1 MIEAIISTLSIM
13 GWLGIVLAI
22 LAIVNI
28 LSGTLI
34 NMWTKDEKFDIKK
47 MFKGIIKVISFFL
60 CSVFVAVAFTILPF
74 INEMITNAF
83 NIELISNELLNT
95 FSSAGV
101 LGVVISTITT
111 QGKKAIQG
119 IIDLSN
125 ISSNEN
131 KS

>member
-1 MIEAIISTLSIM
+1 MIEAILSTLLIM

-28 LSGTLI
+28 LSGTLT

-47 MFKGIIKVISFFL
+47 MFKGIIKVISFFI
-60 CSVFVAVAFTILPF
+60 SSAFVAIAFTILPF

-95 FSSAGV
+95 FSSVGV

-119 IIDLSN
+119 IVDLAN
-125 ISSNEN
+125 ISSNNNE
-131 KS
+131 

>member
-1 MIEAIISTLSIM
+1 MIEAILSTLSIM

-28 LSGTLI
+28 LSGTLT
-34 NMWTKDEKFDIKK
+34 NMWTKDEKFNIKK

-60 CSVFVAVAFTILPF
+60 CSAFVAVAFTILPF

-101 LGVVISTITT
+101 LGVVISTIAA

>member
-1 MIEAIISTLSIM
+1 
-13 GWLGIVLAI
+13 
-22 LAIVNI
+22 
-28 LSGTLI
+28 
-34 NMWTKDEKFDIKK
+34 

-60 CSVFVAVAFTILPF
+60 CSAFVAVAFTILPF

-101 LGVVISTITT
+101 LGVVISTIAA